1 MVASTR
7 YEKVGPRLGFAVV
20 PEKAD
25 AGLGPPPDIKV
36 EVFVICDQ
44 KVYSSE
50 GGSVEHLTYNRRE
63 MVATANRAEV
73 ADKSRHN
80 SMSYIHRL

>member
-1 MVASTR
+1 MASQRVASKR

-25 AGLGPPPDIKV
+25 AGLDPPPGIKV

-44 KVYSSE
+44 KV
-50 GGSVEHLTYNRRE
+50 
-63 MVATANRAEV
+63 
-73 ADKSRHN
+73 
-80 SMSYIHRL
+80 